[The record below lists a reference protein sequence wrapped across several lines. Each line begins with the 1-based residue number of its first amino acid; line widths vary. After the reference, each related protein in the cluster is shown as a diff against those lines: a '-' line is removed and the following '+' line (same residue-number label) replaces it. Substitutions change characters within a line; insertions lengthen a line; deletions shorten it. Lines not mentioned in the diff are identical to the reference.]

1 MSKSDGSIPLNKNIK
16 EPSFLCN
23 KPKDGCGIV
32 GVISKASVAYDIKYS
47 LRVLQH
53 RGQESAGIAV
63 FNKGIKCCKGMG
75 LVYEAI
81 SNEQMVTLKGNVGIG
96 HVRYSTTGSSTF
108 ENSQPVVV
116 KTDVGEIAL
125 AHNGEIVNADALR
138 KGLQKKGWAFAT
150 TTDSEIIIRL
160 LANEIS
166 TTGDVIKAIKSLM
179 SKLVGSYSLVVLI
192 GDRLIAVRDPFAFKP
207 LCIGKFKNGYMVSSE
222 SVVFDTLGGSFMRD
236 LKPGEIVELMGDSI
250 RPTMTSSP
258 KNHAHCMFE
267 WVYFARP
274 DSVIEGRLV
283 YDVRREI
290 GKTLAKEHPVEADV
304 VIPVPDSGRAH
315 ALGYYEGS
323 GIPYGE
329 GLMKNRYIERTFIM
343 PQQEDRETSVVL
355 KLNPIKS
362 VVDNKRVVLADDSIV
377 RGTTMRKIVQ
387 LLRNA
392 GAKEVHVRIG
402 SPPIRA
408 PCYFGIDMKTRDQFA
423 ATDRTVDQIAELIT
437 ADTLGYISLEGL
449 IKAIGCP
456 SKDLCMGCLTG
467 EYPIRIPGEKVR
479 FQKQIDVF

>member
-1 MSKSDGSIPLNKNIK
+1 MSAMDGNFSLSQNVEKPA
-16 EPSFLCN
+16 FLDN

-32 GVISKASVAYDIKYS
+32 GVISKESVAYDIRYS
-47 LRVLQH
+47 LRILQH

-63 FNKGIKCCKGMG
+63 FNKGIECHKGMG
-75 LVYEAI
+75 LVYEAM
-81 SNEQMVTLKGNVGIG
+81 SNEQMGTLKGNVGIG
-96 HVRYSTTGSSTF
+96 HVRYSTAGSSTF

-125 AHNGEIVNADALR
+125 AHNGEIVNADTLR

-166 TTGDVIKAIKSLM
+166 TTRDVIKAIKSLM
-179 SKLVGSYSLVVLI
+179 GKLVGSYSLVVLI
-192 GDRLIAVRDPFAFKP
+192 EDRLIAVRDPFAFKP

-222 SVVFDTLGGSFMRD
+222 SVVFDTLGGTFMRD
-236 LKPGEIVELMGDSI
+236 LKPVELMGDSI

-258 KNHAHCMFE
+258 KNLAHCMFE

-343 PQQEDRETSVVL
+343 PQQEDREMSVIL
-355 KLNPIKS
+355 KLNPIRP

-423 ATDRTVDQIAELIT
+423 ATDRTVEQIAELIT

-449 IKAIGCP
+449 IKAIGRP
-456 SKDLCMGCLTG
+456 SKDLCLGCLTG